1 MKENEIITFT
11 TFSSS
16 LFLQYC
22 NFPLNV
28 LFLSS
33 LGTIVALCGHTTES
47 GKFHVDEYCFSGLP
61 YQTSPNLDQCL
72 TKGEDR

>member
-1 MKENEIITFT
+1 MEKNKIKTFM

-16 LFLQYC
+16 LFLQYWM
-22 NFPLNV
+22 F
-28 LFLSS
+28 FLPS